1 MHPTPVASLR
11 GKSVA
16 TASMF
21 SAAEVISLCDLA
33 ETFERLLAEN
43 KPIELLKGKVMTP
56 LFFEN
61 STRTFSSFC
70 AAMTKLGGSVVNL
83 PIESSSI
90 AKGESLSDTIRTMDS
105 YSDVLVLRH
114 PDVHALQTAMK
125 VAKAPIFNAGNGT
138 GEHPTQA
145 LLDVMTIRRELGR
158 LDNLVIGLVGD
169 LKNGRTVHSLVE
181 MVGKNFGVKELIMV
195 SPPSLRMPESVLTR
209 LPTTISVVEETSLS
223 PQIMQ
228 RVDVLY
234 CTRLQK
240 ERFGAGEAGLM
251 DYDAA
256 KSSLVVNAKRLVDA
270 KQNMIVMHPLPR
282 NDELSDDVDGD
293 HRAAYFKQMRYGLL
307 MRMALLYSVLA

>member
-1 MHPTPVASLR
+1 
-11 GKSVA
+11 
-16 TASMF
+16 
-21 SAAEVISLCDLA
+21 
-33 ETFERLLAEN
+33 
-43 KPIELLKGKVMTP
+43 
-56 LFFEN
+56 
-61 STRTFSSFC
+61 
-70 AAMTKLGGSVVNL
+70 
-83 PIESSSI
+83 
-90 AKGESLSDTIRTMDS
+90 
-105 YSDVLVLRH
+105 
-114 PDVHALQTAMK
+114 
-125 VAKAPIFNAGNGT
+125 
-138 GEHPTQA
+138 
-145 LLDVMTIRRELGR
+145 MTIRRELGR